1 MLELSD
7 LLESLES
14 FVDEYNFRTVLDM
27 LSAVAANEA
36 SEANENDDTE
46 LAEDWDEA
54 RLIIRD
60 AVNAID
66 ESGLDYLGVDEE

>member
-27 LSAVAANEA
+27 LAAVATNEA
-36 SEANENDDTE
+36 SEANDNDDAE

-60 AVNAID
+60 AVDAID
-66 ESGLDYLGVDEE
+66 KSGLDYLGVDEE